1 MQPDQDAQFQLEMDT
16 FGYATGTVLSQLCED
31 NKWCLIGFTSKSLS
45 PAKRNYKIHDK
56 ELLSVMQGLEEWRHS
71 LEGTMHMIE
80 ILNDHMNL
88 TYLWTSQNL
97 NHQKAHWSLFLLRF
111 NFSLIHRPGGHSAKL
126 DTLLCWVN
134 HQAEEEEDN

>member
-56 ELLSVMQGLEEWRHS
+56 ELLSVMQGLEEWRHI
-71 LEGTMHMIE
+71 LDGTMHMIE
-80 ILNDHMNL
+80 ILNDHRNL
-88 TYLWTSQNL
+88 MYFWTSKNL
-97 NHQKAHWSLFLLRF
+97 NHPQACWSLFLSRF
-111 NFSLIHRPGGHSAKL
+111 DFSLIHRLG
-126 DTLLCWVN
+126 
-134 HQAEEEEDN
+134 